1 MRAGRRGRAPV
12 ARHALPSMDDNANID
27 IDIVEYEDVVIV
39 SVEGEVDLC
48 AAPLFEES
56 LAIAAATDVPAI
68 VLDLDRVSF
77 MDSAGV
83 HVLLQFSISEQ
94 NRDRLTLT
102 RGFRSGSAPAPD
114 HRCPPLPVLRALAGA
129 RAERPPAD
137 RAPAHHQRLTSGLR
151 ARRGRGSRS
160 RSGAWPP
167 RPSPRRGGSSRRCR
181 PVRPVP
187 RSAPRRSSAR
197 RRRVGRPAA

>member
-1 MRAGRRGRAPV
+1 
-12 ARHALPSMDDNANID
+12 MDDNANID
-27 IDIVEYEDVVIV
+27 IDIVEYDDLVIV

-102 RGFRSGSAPAPD
+102 RGSSQVQRLLEITGVRRYLSFGPSPAPELD
-114 HRCPPLPVLRALAGA
+114 GAPPTEHL
-129 RAERPPAD
+129 
-137 RAPAHHQRLTSGLR
+137 HITSD
-151 ARRGRGSRS
+151 
-160 RSGAWPP
+160 
-167 RPSPRRGGSSRRCR
+167 
-181 PVRPVP
+181 
-187 RSAPRRSSAR
+187 
-197 RRRVGRPAA
+197 

>member
-1 MRAGRRGRAPV
+1 
-12 ARHALPSMDDNANID
+12 MDDNANID

-39 SVEGEVDLC
+39 SVGGEVDLC

-83 HVLLQFSISEQ
+83 HVLLPFSISEQ

-102 RGFRSGSAPAPD
+102 RGSSQVQRLLQITGVRRYLSFGPSPAPEPNG
-114 HRCPPLPVLRALAGA
+114 RRPT
-129 RAERPPAD
+129 ERL
-137 RAPAHHQRLTSGLR
+137 HITSD
-151 ARRGRGSRS
+151 
-160 RSGAWPP
+160 
-167 RPSPRRGGSSRRCR
+167 
-181 PVRPVP
+181 
-187 RSAPRRSSAR
+187 
-197 RRRVGRPAA
+197 

>member
-1 MRAGRRGRAPV
+1 MWRASAEVIPLVRAGRRGRAPV

-27 IDIVEYEDVVIV
+27 IDIVEYDDVVIV

-102 RGFRSGSAPAPD
+102 RGSSQVQRLLEITGVRRYLSFGPSPAPEPNGG
-114 HRCPPLPVLRALAGA
+114 PPT
-129 RAERPPAD
+129 ERL
-137 RAPAHHQRLTSGLR
+137 HITSD
-151 ARRGRGSRS
+151 
-160 RSGAWPP
+160 
-167 RPSPRRGGSSRRCR
+167 
-181 PVRPVP
+181 
-187 RSAPRRSSAR
+187 
-197 RRRVGRPAA
+197 

>member
-1 MRAGRRGRAPV
+1 MIPLVRAGSRGRAPV

-27 IDIVEYEDVVIV
+27 IDIVEYDDLVVV

-48 AAPLFEES
+48 GAPLFEES
-56 LAIAAATDVPAI
+56 LAIAAASDVPAI

-102 RGFRSGSAPAPD
+102 RGSSQVQRLLEITGVRRYLSFGPSPAP
-114 HRCPPLPVLRALAGA
+114 
-129 RAERPPAD
+129 E
-137 RAPAHHQRLTSGLR
+137 
-151 ARRGRGSRS
+151 
-160 RSGAWPP
+160 RSGAPP
-167 RPSPRRGGSSRRCR
+167 TERLHITSD
-181 PVRPVP
+181 
-187 RSAPRRSSAR
+187 
-197 RRRVGRPAA
+197 

>member
-1 MRAGRRGRAPV
+1 
-12 ARHALPSMDDNANID
+12 MDDNANID
-27 IDIVEYEDVVIV
+27 IDIVEYDDLVIV

-94 NRDRLTLT
+94 NRNRLTLT
-102 RGFRSGSAPAPD
+102 RGSSQVQRLLEITGVRRYLSFGPAPA
-114 HRCPPLPVLRALAGA
+114 RELNGGPPT
-129 RAERPPAD
+129 ERL
-137 RAPAHHQRLTSGLR
+137 HLTSD
-151 ARRGRGSRS
+151 
-160 RSGAWPP
+160 
-167 RPSPRRGGSSRRCR
+167 
-181 PVRPVP
+181 
-187 RSAPRRSSAR
+187 
-197 RRRVGRPAA
+197 

>member
-1 MRAGRRGRAPV
+1 MTPLVRAGRRGRAPL

-27 IDIVEYEDVVIV
+27 IDIVEYDDLVIV

-94 NRDRLTLT
+94 NRNRLTLT
-102 RGFRSGSAPAPD
+102 CGSSQVERLLEVTGVRRYLSFGPSPAPE
-114 HRCPPLPVLRALAGA
+114 L
-129 RAERPPAD
+129 
-137 RAPAHHQRLTSGLR
+137 
-151 ARRGRGSRS
+151 
-160 RSGAWPP
+160 
-167 RPSPRRGGSSRRCR
+167 GG
-181 PVRPVP
+181 
-187 RSAPRRSSAR
+187 
-197 RRRVGRPAA
+197 GRPTERLHITSD